1 MSGWSTALL
10 VAVFAAGVAATWLA
24 GIRLADATER
34 IDDRFNLGEAI
45 GGTILLGLAGTLP
58 ELAITV
64 AAATSGALALA
75 AGNLLGGIA
84 MQTLVLV
91 LLDGFSGRPQPLSTM
106 SDHLEPLFEAVVVI
120 VTVTLALMGSL
131 LRPGVSVGGASP
143 VSIAIFLTWLI
154 SLFILNRMRVS
165 PHWTAVEQEMGEM
178 TLKHHH
184 VLVPK
189 RNADRGPMPNRYE
202 HQRAG
207 LVVVVFGL
215 LAAITLVAGVVLE
228 QSGDALATRYHIN
241 GAVFG
246 ATILAAVTALPEIST
261 GLRAVSLGSVGLAMG
276 DIFGGNAL
284 QMALFLLAD
293 LIAGKPVLTAVGADP
308 LWLGGLG
315 VVVTG
320 IYVVGLLI
328 RPARKRLGLG
338 ADSWI
343 VLAVYGIGV
352 AMLPLL
358 VR

>member
-1 MSGWSTALL
+1 MSGLSTPLL
-10 VAVFAAGVAATWLA
+10 GLAFAAGVAATWFA

-34 IDDRFNLGEAI
+34 IDIRFNLGEAI

-64 AAATSGALALA
+64 AAARSGALSLA

-91 LLDGFSGRPQPLSTM
+91 LLDGFSGKPQPLSTM

-120 VTVTLALMGSL
+120 VTVSLATMGAL
-131 LRPGVSVGGASP
+131 LRPSVSIGGVSP
-143 VSIAIFLTWLI
+143 VSIAIFLAWLI
-154 SLFILNRMRVS
+154 SLFVLNRMRVS

-184 VLVPK
+184 VLVPS
-189 RNADRGPMPNRYE
+189 RTADRGPMPNRYE
-202 HQRAG
+202 DKSTA
-207 LVVVVFGL
+207 VVVWVFGL
-215 LAAITLVAGVVLE
+215 LAAVTLVAGVVLE
-228 QSGDALATRYHIN
+228 QSGDQLATRYHIN

-320 IYVVGLLI
+320 VYVVGLLI
-328 RPARKRLGLG
+328 RPPRKRAGLG

-343 VLAVYGIGV
+343 VLLIYVVGV